1 MRRISR
7 RDENDIG
14 AKAHGGQVSITAE
27 VKREHRK
34 QQGPREIFTE
44 RSSGQVYRSF
54 TLPDE
59 MKARRLRRP
68 TRTACS
74 PWSCRRSITAA
85 P

>member
-1 MRRISR
+1 MRR
-7 RDENDIG
+7 DKNDIG

-54 TLPDE
+54 TLPGKMSE
-59 MKARRLRRP
+59 KA
-68 TRTACS
+68 TAS
-74 PWSCRRSITAA
+74 YENSLLTLELPKKHHGGAVS
-85 P
+85 